1 VILQASLNYF
11 NSEAF
16 FMDWREI
23 KFEDIRSRKELEQ
36 LTLALMRQGIIN
48 SDRMRDA
55 IRRERRLILNKATG
69 NWNDTP
75 SDKFVNEHA
84 WVLEDLVVKK
94 VIEKL
99 GKKEYRLR

>member
-1 VILQASLNYF
+1 
-11 NSEAF
+11 
-16 FMDWREI
+16 MDWREI
-23 KFEDIRSRKELEQ
+23 KFEDIPSREEFEQ
-36 LTLALMRQGIIN
+36 LTLNLMRQGIIN

-84 WVLEDLVVKK
+84 WVLEDLVVRK

-99 GKKEYRLR
+99 GTKEYRLR

>member
-1 VILQASLNYF
+1 
-11 NSEAF
+11 
-16 FMDWREI
+16 MDWQEI
-23 KFEDIRSRKELEQ
+23 KFEDIPSRKELEQ
-36 LTLALMRQGIIN
+36 LTLDLMRHGIVN

-55 IRRERRLILNKATG
+55 IRRERRLILSKATG

-84 WVLEDLVVKK
+84 WVLEDLAVKK

>member
-1 VILQASLNYF
+1 
-11 NSEAF
+11 
-16 FMDWREI
+16 MDWQEI
-23 KFEDIRSRKELEQ
+23 KFEDILSRKELEQ
-36 LTLALMRQGIIN
+36 LTLDLMRHGIVN
-48 SDRMRDA
+48 SDRMRGA
-55 IRRERRLILNKATG
+55 IRREPRLILSKATG
-69 NWNDTP
+69 NRNDTP

>member
-1 VILQASLNYF
+1 
-11 NSEAF
+11 
-16 FMDWREI
+16 MDWREI
-23 KFEDIRSRKELEQ
+23 KFEDIPSRQEFEH
-36 LTLALMRQGIIN
+36 LTLNLMRHGIIN